1 MTESKMSGLQSVQK
15 GQVYFE
21 DVEVGSEIPPLVKGP
36 YMVMDMAKF
45 GAMVGDFYPTHYDHK
60 WAMEKDRVPAVVVY
74 GLQIASHLCQ
84 LLTDW
89 IGPDGA
95 LRRYTNRVTAQV
107 YIGDTLTLKGRVIK
121 KYTREGSN
129 YVECELWGEKQDG
142 TRAVVGS
149 GTVVLPSKH

>member
-1 MTESKMSGLQSVQK
+1 MNEVQSTKK
-15 GQVYFE
+15 GQVFFE

-36 YMVMDMAKF
+36 YMVMNLAKF

-60 WAMEKDRVPAVVVY
+60 WATEKDRVPAVVVY

-89 IGPDGA
+89 IGPNGVRKKYA
-95 LRRYTNRVTAQV
+95 NRVTTQV
-107 YIGDTLTLKGRVIK
+107 YVGDTLTLRGKIIN
-121 KYTREGSN
+121 KYTSEGEN

-142 TRAVVGS
+142 TQAVVGS
-149 GTVVLPSKH
+149 ATVTLPQKH

>member
-1 MTESKMSGLQSVQK
+1 MNELQSAKK
-15 GQVYFE
+15 GQVFFE

-36 YMVMDMAKF
+36 YMVMNLAKF

-60 WAMEKDRVPAVVVY
+60 WATEKDRVPAVVVY

-89 IGPDGA
+89 IEPNGV
-95 LRRYTNRVTAQV
+95 LKKYTNRVTTQV
-107 YIGDTLTLKGRVIK
+107 YVGDTLTMKGRVIE
-121 KYTREGSN
+121 KYTKDGEN

-142 TRAVVGS
+142 TQAVVGS
-149 GTVVLPSKH
+149 GTVTLPSKH

>member
-1 MTESKMSGLQSVQK
+1 MNELQSAKK
-15 GQVYFE
+15 GQVFFE

-36 YMVMDMAKF
+36 YMVMNLAKF

-60 WAMEKDRVPAVVVY
+60 WATEKDRVPAVVVY

-89 IGPDGA
+89 IEPNGV
-95 LRRYTNRVTAQV
+95 LKKYTNRVTTQV
-107 YIGDTLTLKGRVIK
+107 YVGDTLTMKGRVIE
-121 KYTREGSN
+121 KYTKDGEN
-129 YVECELWGEKQDG
+129 YVECELWGEKQDS

-149 GTVVLPSKH
+149 GTVMLPSKH